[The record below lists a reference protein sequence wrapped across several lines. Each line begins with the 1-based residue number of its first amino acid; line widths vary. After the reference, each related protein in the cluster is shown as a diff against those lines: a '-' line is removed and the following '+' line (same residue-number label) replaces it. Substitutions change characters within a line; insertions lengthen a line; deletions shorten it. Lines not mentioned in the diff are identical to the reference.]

1 MEEFRRTVHGK
12 ATLQKKILFMMI
24 MVMVALIATTIFIVN
39 LFTGRAIDTALEDDL
54 SKAQNVFENY
64 QAIKTNEVFSENK
77 LIGEIPFLKALI
89 SSKDRRT
96 IFGFASSFQE
106 RIGSDLFL
114 VTDDKGE
121 ILASTDDEQASGNI
135 QSESLVK
142 NALQGK
148 ENTGILRT
156 RRGFYQASTM
166 PIGLGD
172 ATLGTL
178 TIGYRFDDRL
188 ANQIKKMTRSEISF
202 IVEGNLIASTWSDD
216 QRKLLNKQLQS
227 HQDKIQLVSN
237 RHQAGSP
244 FDLKMANE
252 EYLSVLVPLTADDS
266 IKGAF
271 LIQRSR
277 GEVTRFL
284 SRMRNTVFIASLL
297 IFIVASAIGYRVA
310 KQISNPIVTF
320 AKAMAEMKGDL
331 THEVQVH
338 SRDELGE
345 LAASFNMM
353 IRSFRDLVKRIRDAG
368 LKMTTSA
375 SEISQGTNQQA
386 AGAAEQSATV
396 TEVSTTVEELSQTA
410 GRIAENANNLARVA
424 EETLKGMQEIRTKV
438 DQVAKKILALGE
450 KSQAIG
456 KITKLIDDLADRTN
470 LLALN
475 AAIEA
480 ARAGEA
486 GHGFAVVAAEVGK
499 LAERSAE
506 STSDIRQLITEIQ
519 SEMNSTIIGVE
530 DTTKWASKGL
540 QMVGDTVQ
548 VIKEISIATQQQ
560 KSAAEQVVE
569 AMLNIDKVT
578 TTFATTTKQ
587 TASNATELSQLAN
600 QLKDAISRFK
610 LD

>member
-1 MEEFRRTVHGK
+1 
-12 ATLQKKILFMMI
+12 
-24 MVMVALIATTIFIVN
+24 
-39 LFTGRAIDTALEDDL
+39 
-54 SKAQNVFENY
+54 
-64 QAIKTNEVFSENK
+64 
-77 LIGEIPFLKALI
+77 
-89 SSKDRRT
+89 
-96 IFGFASSFQE
+96 
-106 RIGSDLFL
+106 
-114 VTDDKGE
+114 
-121 ILASTDDEQASGNI
+121 
-135 QSESLVK
+135 
-142 NALQGK
+142 
-148 ENTGILRT
+148 
-156 RRGFYQASTM
+156 
-166 PIGLGD
+166 
-172 ATLGTL
+172 
-178 TIGYRFDDRL
+178 
-188 ANQIKKMTRSEISF
+188 
-202 IVEGNLIASTWSDD
+202 
-216 QRKLLNKQLQS
+216 
-227 HQDKIQLVSN
+227 
-237 RHQAGSP
+237 
-244 FDLKMANE
+244 
-252 EYLSVLVPLTADDS
+252 
-266 IKGAF
+266 
-271 LIQRSR
+271 
-277 GEVTRFL
+277 
-284 SRMRNTVFIASLL
+284 MRNTVFLTSFL

-320 AKAMAEMKGDL
+320 TKAMADMKGDL

-345 LAASFNMM
+345 LAASFNTM

-368 LKMTTSA
+368 LKMTISA

-424 EETLKGMQEIRTKV
+424 EETLKGMQEIRIKV

>member
-1 MEEFRRTVHGK
+1 
-12 ATLQKKILFMMI
+12 MMI
-24 MVMVALIATTIFIVN
+24 MVMVVLIATTIFIVN
-39 LFTGRAIDTALEDDL
+39 LFTGRAINTALEDDL
-54 SKAQNVFENY
+54 NKAQNVFENY
-64 QAIKTNEVFSENK
+64 QVIKTNEVFSENK

-89 SSKDRRT
+89 SSKDRKT
-96 IFGFASSFQE
+96 IFGFASNFQE

-114 VTDDKGE
+114 ITDEKGE
-121 ILASTDDEQASGNI
+121 ILASTDDEQLSGNI
-135 QSESLVK
+135 QNEPLIKS
-142 NALQGK
+142 ALQGK
-148 ENTGILRT
+148 ENTGILKT
-156 RRGFYQASTM
+156 RRGLYQASTM
-166 PIGLGD
+166 PIALGD
-172 ATLGTL
+172 STLGTL
-178 TIGYRFDDRL
+178 TIGYRIDAKL
-188 ANQIKKMTRSEISF
+188 ANEIKKMTHSEVSF
-202 IVEGNLIASTWSDD
+202 IVEGNLIASTWGDD
-216 QRKLLNKQLQS
+216 QKKLLGKQLEN
-227 HQDKIQLVSN
+227 HQDKIQSVAN
-237 RHQAGSP
+237 RHQASRP
-244 FDLKMANE
+244 FDLTMADE

-277 GEVTRFL
+277 GDVTRFL
-284 SRMRNTVFIASLL
+284 STMRNFVFFTSFL
-297 IFIVASAIGYRVA
+297 ILVVASAIGYAVA
-310 KQISNPIVTF
+310 KQISNPIETF
-320 AKAMAEMKGDL
+320 TRAMAEMKGDL
-331 THEVQVH
+331 TLEVKVN

-345 LAASFNMM
+345 MAKSFNAML
-353 IRSFRDLVKRIRDAG
+353 RSFRDLVKRIRDAG

-506 STSDIRQLITEIQ
+506 STGDIRQLITEIQ
-519 SEMNSTIIGVE
+519 SEMNATIIGVE

-587 TASNATELSQLAN
+587 TATNASELSQLAN